1 MVYHNFAIPSKFESQ
16 NFSKICPKMGE
27 QRVTRFFQNFEVDIK
42 ITKISKIGSHHQNFE
57 ENS

>member
-1 MVYHNFAIPSKFESQ
+1 MRKSK
-16 NFSKICPKMGE
+16 FSKICPNMGAHAS
-27 QRVTRFFQNFEVDIK
+27 QDFFQNFEVDIK